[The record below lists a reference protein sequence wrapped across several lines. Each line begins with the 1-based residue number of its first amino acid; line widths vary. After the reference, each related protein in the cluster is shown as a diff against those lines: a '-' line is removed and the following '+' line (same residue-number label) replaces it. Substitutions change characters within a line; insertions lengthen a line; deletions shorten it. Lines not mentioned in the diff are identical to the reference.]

1 VKLCFAAK
9 RFPLDPT
16 FICDSATTKS
26 VRVSMRKILLASLLC
41 SSVTMTVTPSEGKG
55 IANPSIWP
63 IVKDPVGTNP
73 IIESRIKNLLARM
86 SLEQKVG
93 QVVQADLGSVTPE
106 DVYKYHLGSVLNGG
120 NSAPGGKQWAPAP
133 EWLADADR
141 FYDASVRPHGNLPI
155 IPITWGSDAVH
166 GHNNVTGATLFP
178 HNIGLGAMRNPEL
191 MRKIGSATAIEMRV
205 TGLDWTFAPTL
216 AVVRDDRWGRTYESY
231 SENPAVVASYA
242 RPLVEG
248 LQGKVGNKD
257 WLKGSHIVAT
267 AKHFVGDG
275 GTNGG
280 KDQGDNISSETELRD
295 IQAAGYKP
303 AIEAGIQSIMASY
316 NSWHGEKMHGNKSLL
331 TDVLRGRMNFG
342 GFTVGDWNGHGQV
355 AGCKPTDCAASF
367 NAGLDMFMAPDSWK
381 ELYVNT
387 LAQAKDGRITM
398 ARLDEA
404 VARILR
410 VKLRAGLFEAGRPS
424 SRPLAGQ
431 FEKIGS
437 PEHRA
442 IARQAVRESLVLL
455 KNENAALPLKPG
467 QRVLVA
473 GDGSSSYM
481 KQSGGWTLSWQGTG
495 LPDSDF
501 PGATTIGQA
510 LADAGGGNVV
520 ISKDGS
526 YGAKPDVAVVVFGED
541 PYAEF
546 QGDVPDLMFRDK
558 SDNLA
563 LLKKYKAEGIKTVAV
578 FLSGRPMWVN
588 SHLNASDAFVAAWLP
603 GSEGGGVADVLF
615 GKFDFKGKLPFSW
628 PKLATQYVLNL
639 GDKTYDPLF
648 AYGYGLSYAKAS
660 KLGILSEQS
669 GLAKGADL
677 PVGTWFAR
685 GKTAPNLDFFMNV
698 GSSAYKLQPSVGSN
712 TDLLRMFAVDRNRQE
727 DSRRFLWSGKGEG
740 LLALT
745 AGAPIDLSR
754 ETNGAVAIEIDYKVD
769 AINGTVTAS
778 AYGENLKAANGVE
791 LTASFSATAGK
802 GWQTLSIP
810 LSCFAKGGVDMG
822 KVAVPVSIKTAG
834 ELDMTVS
841 RIALGTSATGMIK
854 CD

>member
-1 VKLCFAAK
+1 
-9 RFPLDPT
+9 
-16 FICDSATTKS
+16 
-26 VRVSMRKILLASLLC
+26 MRKLILLTLLC
-41 SSVTMTVTPSEGKG
+41 SAVAANAQPSPGKG
-55 IANPSIWP
+55 IATPKLWP
-63 IVKDPVGTNP
+63 IVKDPVAKDP
-73 IIESRIKNLLARM
+73 AIEARIKDLLSRM

-191 MRKIGSATAIEMRV
+191 MRKIGAATAVEMRV

-248 LQGKVGNKD
+248 LQGRVGSKD

-280 KDQGDNISSETELRD
+280 KDQGDNISSEAELRD

-303 AIEAGIQSIMASY
+303 AIEGGIQSIMASY

-342 GFTVGDWNGHGQV
+342 GFVVGDWNGHGQV

-387 LAQAKDGRITM
+387 LAQAKDGRISM

-455 KNENAALPLKPG
+455 KNEG
-467 QRVLVA
+467 
-473 GDGSSSYM
+473 
-481 KQSGGWTLSWQGTG
+481 
-495 LPDSDF
+495 
-501 PGATTIGQA
+501 
-510 LADAGGGNVV
+510 
-520 ISKDGS
+520 
-526 YGAKPDVAVVVFGED
+526 
-541 PYAEF
+541 
-546 QGDVPDLMFRDK
+546 
-558 SDNLA
+558 
-563 LLKKYKAEGIKTVAV
+563 
-578 FLSGRPMWVN
+578 
-588 SHLNASDAFVAAWLP
+588 H
-603 GSEGGGVADVLF
+603 
-615 GKFDFKGKLPFSW
+615 
-628 PKLATQYVLNL
+628 
-639 GDKTYDPLF
+639 
-648 AYGYGLSYAKAS
+648 
-660 KLGILSEQS
+660 
-669 GLAKGADL
+669 
-677 PVGTWFAR
+677 
-685 GKTAPNLDFFMNV
+685 
-698 GSSAYKLQPSVGSN
+698 
-712 TDLLRMFAVDRNRQE
+712 
-727 DSRRFLWSGKGEG
+727 
-740 LLALT
+740 
-745 AGAPIDLSR
+745 
-754 ETNGAVAIEIDYKVD
+754 
-769 AINGTVTAS
+769 
-778 AYGENLKAANGVE
+778 
-791 LTASFSATAGK
+791 
-802 GWQTLSIP
+802 
-810 LSCFAKGGVDMG
+810 
-822 KVAVPVSIKTAG
+822 
-834 ELDMTVS
+834 
-841 RIALGTSATGMIK
+841 
-854 CD
+854 